1 MAADEENEEES
12 RSNDSDEDSDEVES
26 SEESRSIDQTQSKQ
40 SAPKSSPSAKSS
52 KGGRDPED
60 STSESSES
68 REFLT
73 MLGDSGLSEVVFAN
87 LSRAARLGSG
97 LDEEV
102 SETSDFALKTMEKL
116 AFHYKQFSTGVD
128 DVLFDQ
134 AYLESRKKGKK
145 DKQQPQLAEMSN
157 RNQRRGGFVLQ
168 GDIRDGHNAK
178 NKSMM
183 QKLLALQ
190 SANSD
195 GDDTPRER
203 LAFRSGADDLEP
215 AQDPKPAY
223 EVHIKKTGRA
233 YVHQNDRWRKP
244 SHVII

>member
-1 MAADEENEEES
+1 M
-12 RSNDSDEDSDEVES
+12 
-26 SEESRSIDQTQSKQ
+26 
-40 SAPKSSPSAKSS
+40 
-52 KGGRDPED
+52 G
-60 STSESSES
+60 
-68 REFLT
+68 
-73 MLGDSGLSEVVFAN
+73 
-87 LSRAARLGSG
+87 
-97 LDEEV
+97 

-134 AYLESRKKGKK
+134 AYLEARKKGKK
-145 DKQQPQLAEMSN
+145 DKKQQLTEATN
-157 RNQRRGGFVLQ
+157 RNVRRGVILMQ

-190 SANSD
+190 TAED
-195 GDDTPRER
+195 GDETPRVR
-203 LAFRSGADDLEP
+203 LAFRSGGDDDDPEEDPIP
-215 AQDPKPAY
+215 AH

-244 SHVII
+244 PHVI